1 MKQTLRVLFL
11 AAEAEP
17 MIKVGGLGDVAG
29 SLPVALRSLASS
41 SSSGLVVEQGSSPEI
56 GLDIRLVIPLHAGI
70 HRQGYDLHDDISFD
84 VPYPGKVI
92 RAQAFPIEVNGLPV
106 YLVSGAPIPPDS
118 PVYSPDAQ
126 VDGSKFTFF
135 SLAAL
140 ELARSLGWAP
150 HVVHANDWHTAPAV
164 YDLSRRR
171 LPGSFFFKSASL
183 LGVHN
188 LPYLGIGAGAA
199 LIEAGLPPAV
209 DSALPTWAQGLP
221 LPLGLLGAD
230 HIVAVSP
237 SYAQEILTSEFG
249 AGLHEFLR
257 SRAQSVTGI
266 LNGLDTRSWDP
277 RTDQLLTANYHSSTL
292 TMRSSNKICL
302 QNKVGLSA
310 NPNLPLIGLVSRLDS
325 QKGID
330 LIPDALYSLV
340 DQPWQAVLLGSGDP
354 ALEDSLHRLEAELP
368 DRVRAIIR
376 YDSDLSHSIYAG
388 ADLLVIPSRYEPC
401 GLTQMIA
408 MRYGCVPVGRAV
420 GGLKDTI
427 LDYNGSIA
435 GTGFLFDQASSAAL
449 SAALRHTFQVYP
461 NQAAWQD
468 MQRRGMSQDFS
479 WNRSAHQ
486 YLDLYRDI
494 ISRRSLVCQSK
505 GAL

>member
-1 MKQTLRVLFL
+1 MKQTLKVLFL

-17 MIKVGGLGDVAG
+17 FIKVGGLGDVAG
-29 SLPVALRSLASS
+29 SLPVALRSLASGNTS
-41 SSSGLVVEQGSSPEI
+41 SPVEGEESSPEI
-56 GLDIRLVIPLHAGI
+56 ELDVRLVIPLHAGI
-70 HRQGYDLHDDISFD
+70 HRQEYDLHDPIFFD
-84 VPYPGKVI
+84 VPYPGKGI
-92 RAQAFPIEVNGLPV
+92 RSQAFPIEVNGLPV
-106 YLVSGAPIPPDS
+106 YLLSGAPIPLDS
-118 PVYSPDAQ
+118 PVYSADAR
-126 VDGSKFTFF
+126 VDGPKFAFF
-135 SLAAL
+135 SLATL
-140 ELARSLGWAP
+140 ELARSLGWSP

-164 YDLSRRR
+164 YALSLRRE
-171 LPGSFFFKSASL
+171 PGSFFFESATL

-199 LIEAGLPPAV
+199 LVEAGLPPAV
-209 DSALPTWAQGLP
+209 GSTLPAWAQDLP

-230 HIVAVSP
+230 HIVTVSP
-237 SYAQEILTSEFG
+237 GYAQEILTPGFG

-257 SRAQSVTGI
+257 SRAQSISGI

-277 RTDQLLTANYHSSTL
+277 RTDPLLTVNYHPNKL
-292 TMRSSNKICL
+292 TRRSSNKIAL
-302 QNKVGLSA
+302 QNKVGLSPH
-310 NPNLPLIGLVSRLDS
+310 PNLPLIGLVSRLDS

-330 LIPDALYSLV
+330 LLPDALYSLV

-354 ALEDSLHRLEAELP
+354 ALQDALHRLEADLP

-388 ADLLVIPSRYEPC
+388 ADLLIVPSRYEPC

-427 LDYNGSIA
+427 LDYDGSTA
-435 GTGFLFDQASSAAL
+435 GTGFLFDQPSSAAL
-449 SAALRHTFQVYP
+449 SAALRRAFEGYT
-461 NQAAWQD
+461 NQAAWQEL
-468 MQRRGMSQDFS
+468 QRRGMSQDFS
-479 WNRSAHQ
+479 WDRSARQ

-494 ISRRSLVCQSK
+494 ISKRSLICQSK